1 MPDNVVGQSIYAV
14 ACSLGHLGKAFCLGL
29 VFEGVA
35 REVYAGAVD
44 VCFNDD
50 VYAADA
56 VEGYFFVFVGA
67 PVAHC
72 GHVLAV
78 RGVLLVTC
86 GCVS

>member
-1 MPDNVVGQSIYAV
+1 MPDDVVGQSVYAV
-14 ACSLGHLGKAFCLGL
+14 ACPLGHLCKALSLGL

-44 VCFNDD
+44 VCFYDD

-72 GHVLAV
+72 GHVAAV
-78 RGVLLVTC
+78 RGVLFVTC
-86 GCVS
+86 ECVS